1 MNNNKKII
9 ISLALSAFV
18 GTSPV
23 WAASD
28 TEFQLDQITVTAD
41 RISQSVSQTPAN
53 VTVITAGQLQD
64 KGARNLTEALSGVS
78 GVTVKNFGSN
88 GEKALPSILGSDR
101 IIVLI
106 DGKRMNLPQGN
117 GYGAS
122 AVDLNSFLIGDN
134 VDRIEVV
141 RGGASA
147 LYGADAVGGV
157 INIITKQGASAK
169 NATVT
174 TAIGNYGSRNY
185 SLATGGQE
193 KKTSW
198 HLSALQDE
206 SEGQRP
212 NSAYKNQNLSLRLD
226 QKLTNSKN
234 LTMTYDYY
242 DSHAGL
248 PGQLPGTV
256 SDYQDILRRNW
267 STAYTRAHTDG
278 NQTLRYYD
286 NVQTYSGDEFGSVFR
301 HRNTLRSVEYSDST
315 RLHPANLLTWGG
327 EWRKE
332 QVESTTEGNTP
343 HSGTTKALFMQSQ
356 INLTKAADL
365 TLGLRYDNNSIYGT
379 HWLPKAAYLH
389 RAGDRV
395 SYFANWGKVFRAPNF
410 DDLYADYGYGYTGNP
425 NLKPES
431 GWTAEVGVKS
441 KLSKT
446 QEGTLSVFKRNLS
459 DAIDWSED
467 KKSGKWMPM
476 NINQLNTIGLNAN
489 LTSKLSGA
497 TTLDLGYTY
506 LDSRDQNG
514 AVTGDPRHTFH
525 IGLNAKSGKLTQ
537 SIVGTYQGENGTNQV
552 GSRFVVNAH
561 SNYKAGKDTTVFL
574 TINNLFNRQYEAVKG
589 YPAGG
594 LSFLIGVKQGL

>member
-23 WAASD
+23 WAASE

-53 VTVITAGQLQD
+53 VTIITAQQLED

-122 AVDLNSFLIGDN
+122 AVDLNSFLLGDN

-157 INIITKQGASAK
+157 INIITKQGASR
-169 NATVT
+169 NTVVT
-174 TAIGNYGSRNY
+174 TAGGNYGSRNY
-185 SLATGGQE
+185 TFSTSGHE

-198 HLSALQDE
+198 HLSTLQDQ
-206 SEGQRP
+206 SEGQRQ

-226 QKLTNSKN
+226 QKLTNSEN

-248 PGQLPGTV
+248 PGQMPGTL

-267 STAYTRAHTDG
+267 STAYSRTHTDG

-286 NVQTYSGDEFGSVFR
+286 NVQTYSGYEWGTFR
-301 HRNTLRSVEYSDST
+301 HKNSVRSFEYSDST
-315 RLHPANLLTWGG
+315 RLNTANLLTWGG

-332 QVESTTEGNTP
+332 QVESTNEGNTT
-343 HSGTTKALFMQSQ
+343 HGGTTKALYVQSQ

-379 HWLPKAAYLH
+379 HWLPKVAYLH

-410 DDLYADYGYGYTGNP
+410 DDLYAIYSWGGTGNP
-425 NLKPES
+425 DLKPET
-431 GWTAEVGVKS
+431 GWTTEIGVKS

-446 QEGTLSVFKRNLS
+446 QEGTLSIFKRNLS
-459 DAIDWSED
+459 DAIDWYLD
-467 KKSGKWMPM
+467 DDGTTWRTQ

-489 LTSKLSGA
+489 LTSKLSGS

-514 AVTGDPRHTFH
+514 AVTSDPRHTFH
-525 IGLNAKSGKLTQ
+525 IGVNAKFGKLTQ
-537 SIVGTYQGENGTNQV
+537 SIVGMYQGENGTNQV
-552 GSRFVVNAH
+552 GSRFVVNTH
-561 SNYKAGKDTTVFL
+561 SNYKTGKDTTVFL
-574 TINNLFNRQYEAVKG
+574 TVNNLFNRQYEAVKG